1 MYSIGQLA
9 KESETTVRTLRYYDE
24 IGLLKPSLISDGG
37 HRYYEEHDFIKLH
50 SIRIYKKLGLSLS
63 MIQQVLNNNNSDHKS
78 TLKLQLNIFELERSQ
93 LDEKIGLIR
102 SLLQVSEL
110 EQLTNWQQVNKI
122 IPKSLKVT
130 SLEQLE
136 ELWNKDFSS
145 EEIAILKSI
154 PKIGDD
160 HEIMDEYIFIINEI
174 RLNLPLDYQS
184 DLAQQF
190 AKRYVD
196 LLDQLYQGDF
206 ELAQKVWAKH
216 KNSNGKIG
224 MYQIDPAIG
233 SFVEKAIGY
242 YMSRRLL

>member
-24 IGLLKPSLISDGG
+24 IGLLKPSLISEGG

-50 SIRIYKKLGLSLS
+50 SIRI
-63 MIQQVLNNNNSDHKS
+63 
-78 TLKLQLNIFELERSQ
+78 
-93 LDEKIGLIR
+93 IR

-122 IPKSLKVT
+122 IPKSLKVA

-136 ELWNKDFSS
+136 EHWNKDFSS

-174 RLNLPLDYQS
+174 RLNLPLDFQS
-184 DLAQQF
+184 NLAQQL
-190 AKRYVD
+190 AKRYID

-224 MYQIDPAIG
+224 MYRIDPAIR

-242 YMSRRLL
+242 YTSRRLL